1 VSATPRAT
9 APRGAAPL
17 HDALG
22 GTPGRYSYDPRDY
35 VVMEGHR
42 DHTEMTRRRGDGD
55 ESPLAGAM
63 LPMMIEGGYGVSI
76 FVVGGDGD
84 HHRDGDTRPLVGS
97 LDVMDLF
104 YEEVRKVPGASVVYD
119 KGDLP
124 AGPEPGRLRFILE
137 IEGGRPFQED
147 YSSGRSLARRLHLF
161 RTFYRLGMRHLH
173 LAHNG
178 RNELADGHDADLT
191 GGRLSPFGVAVVKE
205 ANRLGVTIT
214 LGHLSE
220 PCWFHALEVSE
231 QPVLCTHSNA
241 TALVSHRRNVT
252 DEQIRAVAR
261 QGGVVG
267 VHLWSPIQDPELPP
281 LDELVG
287 HVRYMADLVGP
298 QYVGFGILNRDR
310 SYLKW
315 SASAGKDLVRTAEEP
330 EGVSYRRGL
339 AMFIER
345 LDRAGFSQEEVR
357 GILGENYLR
366 VFRHN
371 LPTHSPR
378 YWDYQEQGR
387 GGSA

>member
-1 VSATPRAT
+1 MSATPRTT
-9 APRGAAPL
+9 APRGATPL
-17 HDALG
+17 HDAPG
-22 GTPGRYSYDPRDY
+22 GAPGRYSHDPRDY

-147 YSSGRSLARRLHLF
+147 YSSGRPLARRLHLF

-281 LDELVG
+281 WTSWWATCATW
-287 HVRYMADLVGP
+287 RTWWAP
-298 QYVGFGILNRDR
+298 
-310 SYLKW
+310 STW
-315 SASAGKDLVRTAEEP
+315 ASGSSTAT
-330 EGVSYRRGL
+330 
-339 AMFIER
+339 AAI
-345 LDRAGFSQEEVR
+345 
-357 GILGENYLR
+357 
-366 VFRHN
+366 
-371 LPTHSPR
+371 
-378 YWDYQEQGR
+378 
-387 GGSA
+387 